1 MGVGIFH
8 DLLKKARSSIMN
20 PRLW

>member
-8 DLLKKARSSIMN
+8 DLLKKARSSIIN